1 MNFFKYILFIL
12 AIFHSSIAFSNDE
25 IYYLDMNYL
34 MNNSLAA
41 KSIISQLEK
50 KNKINSTNFKKI
62 EDDLKNEEKKIISQK
77 NILKNEEY
85 QKKVNLFSE
94 KVNDY
99 KKKSR
104 MAAEDINNSKIVAQK
119 ELVVI
124 LTGIL
129 SEYSKK
135 NSIKYIISKE
145 SIIIGKSDLDVT
157 KKIFELLNVKI
168 KKIKLK

>member
-1 MNFFKYILFIL
+1 MNFFKYIFFIL
-12 AIFHSSIAFSNDE
+12 AIFHSSIALSNDE

>member
-1 MNFFKYILFIL
+1 
-12 AIFHSSIAFSNDE
+12 
-25 IYYLDMNYL
+25 
-34 MNNSLAA
+34 
-41 KSIISQLEK
+41 
-50 KNKINSTNFKKI
+50 
-62 EDDLKNEEKKIISQK
+62 
-77 NILKNEEY
+77 
-85 QKKVNLFSE
+85 
-94 KVNDY
+94 
-99 KKKSR
+99 

>member
-1 MNFFKYILFIL
+1 
-12 AIFHSSIAFSNDE
+12 
-25 IYYLDMNYL
+25 

>member
-1 MNFFKYILFIL
+1 MNFFKYIFFIL
-12 AIFHSSIAFSNDE
+12 AIFHSSIALSNDE

-50 KNKINSTNFKKI
+50 KKKINSTNFKKI